1 MTKFINWLRHLTK
14 AQISFGY
21 GIFVGAATFI
31 IQSGVL
37 GGSATSSAQKF
48 LTTVI
53 AFASAVGIRSALP
66 PKA

>member
-1 MTKFINWLRHLTK
+1 MAKFINWLRHLTK
-14 AQISFGY
+14 AQVSFAY
-21 GIFVGAATFI
+21 GIFIGAATFL

-37 GGSATSSAQKF
+37 GGSATTAAQKI

-66 PKA
+66 PKN